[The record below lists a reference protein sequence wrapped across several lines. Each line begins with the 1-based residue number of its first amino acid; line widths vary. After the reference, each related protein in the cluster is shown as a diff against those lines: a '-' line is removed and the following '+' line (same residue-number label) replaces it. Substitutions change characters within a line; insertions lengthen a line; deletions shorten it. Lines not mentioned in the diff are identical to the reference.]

1 MGNSYRLKSTQVM
14 LPPGICSRWSHIP
27 HRLRRA
33 LQKGTKKPL
42 ELALRLLRSLLR
54 RGRDS
59 NPRTLSRQQFS
70 RLP

>member
-1 MGNSYRLKSTQVM
+1 MGNSYRLKSAQVI
-14 LPPGICSRWSHIP
+14 LPLRVCSRWSHIP

-42 ELALRLLRSLLR
+42 EQALRLLRSLLR